1 MLTAWRASVAALRA
15 PLVAGACIGCFALG
29 VLTAPPSDR
38 DTPPPT
44 RAAAI
49 TDESVNRLAA
59 ALEAV
64 QSTTTPPEAATTVD
78 QAEEVLDSVRAGE
91 VTVVV
96 TPATV
101 APVQPTLPVTTT
113 VATTT
118 PTATTTTT
126 ADDEVLRWVA
136 P

>member
-1 MLTAWRASVAALRA
+1 MLTTWRAGSAALRA
-15 PLVAGACIGCFALG
+15 PLVVSACVGSFVLGA
-29 VLTAPPSDR
+29 LTASPT
-38 DTPPPT
+38 DTPRTTTTQP
-44 RAAAI
+44 AAAI

-64 QSTTTPPEAATTVD
+64 ETSTVPPTAQPTVD
-78 QAEEVLDSVRAGE
+78 EAEAVLDAVRQNE

-101 APVQPTLPVTTT
+101 APVQPTIP
-113 VATTT
+113 AT
-118 PTATTTTT
+118 PTSATTTTT
-126 ADDEVLRWVA
+126 TTERVYRDWPA